1 LYLIKNNIM
10 FKKIQNHSGWIKSLL
25 FIPLI
30 FISEIFGALML
41 ILIGY
46 DISELSSISTMSEST
61 LASQKFFSLSI
72 CLLLLWLFMKFI
84 DKQDFVDLGFQ
95 IKKRLN
101 DFTLGILIGF
111 SIMFSAFL
119 ILLLLGE
126 ITYEGYNIN
135 FNNIVISIL
144 LFTGVSIFEEV
155 IFRGYMLK
163 NLLESFNPYFAL
175 FISSIFFSLIHGS
188 NPNVTILGLSNIF
201 LAGIFLGASYVFT
214 KNLWFPIALHFS
226 WNFFQSM
233 FGFRV
238 SGMDFYSI
246 IDFNILENNSLNGG
260 EFGFESS
267 ILSLFIITVST
278 IFIWKYFKSSELKN
292 K

>member
-1 LYLIKNNIM
+1 M

-46 DISELSSISTMSEST
+46 DISELSSISTISEST
-61 LASQKFFSLSI
+61 LALQKFFSLSI

-101 DFTLGILIGF
+101 DFTLGMLIGF

-135 FNNIVISIL
+135 FNNIVISVL

>member
-1 LYLIKNNIM
+1 M

-61 LASQKFFSLSI
+61 LALQKFFSLSI
-72 CLLLLWLFMKFI
+72 CLLLLWLFMKYI

-111 SIMFSAFL
+111 FIMFSAFL

>member
-1 LYLIKNNIM
+1 M

-46 DISELSSISTMSEST
+46 DISELSSISTISEST
-61 LASQKFFSLSI
+61 LALQKFFSLSI

-119 ILLLLGE
+119 ILLLLDE

-267 ILSLFIITVST
+267 ILSLFIITVTT

>member
-1 LYLIKNNIM
+1 M

-61 LASQKFFSLSI
+61 LALQKFFSLSI

-119 ILLLLGE
+119 ILLLLDE

>member
-1 LYLIKNNIM
+1 M

-61 LASQKFFSLSI
+61 LALQKFFSLSI

-101 DFTLGILIGF
+101 DFTLGMLIGF

>member
-1 LYLIKNNIM
+1 M

-46 DISELSSISTMSEST
+46 DISELSSISTISEST
-61 LASQKFFSLSI
+61 LALQKFFSLSI

>member
-1 LYLIKNNIM
+1 M

-46 DISELSSISTMSEST
+46 DISELSSISTISEST
-61 LASQKFFSLSI
+61 LALQKFFSLSI

-111 SIMFSAFL
+111 FIMFSAFL

-267 ILSLFIITVST
+267 ILSLFIITVTT

>member
-1 LYLIKNNIM
+1 M

-30 FISEIFGALML
+30 FISDLFGALML

-61 LASQKFFSLSI
+61 LALQKFFSLSI

-119 ILLLLGE
+119 ILLLLDE

-278 IFIWKYFKSSELKN
+278 IFIWKYFKSSELK

>member
-1 LYLIKNNIM
+1 
-10 FKKIQNHSGWIKSLL
+10 L

-61 LASQKFFSLSI
+61 LALQKFFSLSI

-84 DKQDFVDLGFQ
+84 DKQDFVYLGFQ

-101 DFTLGILIGF
+101 DFTLGMLIGF

>member
-1 LYLIKNNIM
+1 M

-61 LASQKFFSLSI
+61 LALQKFFSLSI

-111 SIMFSAFL
+111 FIMFSAFL

-267 ILSLFIITVST
+267 ILSLFIITVTT

>member
-1 LYLIKNNIM
+1 M

-46 DISELSSISTMSEST
+46 DISELSSISTISEST
-61 LASQKFFSLSI
+61 LALQKFFSLSI

-111 SIMFSAFL
+111 SIMLSAFL
-119 ILLLLGE
+119 ILLLLDE

-278 IFIWKYFKSSELKN
+278 IFICKYFKSSELKN

>member
-1 LYLIKNNIM
+1 M

>member
-1 LYLIKNNIM
+1 M

-61 LASQKFFSLSI
+61 LALQKFFSLSI

-111 SIMFSAFL
+111 SIMLSAFL
-119 ILLLLGE
+119 ILLLLDE

>member
-1 LYLIKNNIM
+1 M

-61 LASQKFFSLSI
+61 LALQKFFSLSI

-84 DKQDFVDLGFQ
+84 DKQDFVYLGFQ

-111 SIMFSAFL
+111 SIMLSAFL
-119 ILLLLGE
+119 ILLLLDE

-175 FISSIFFSLIHGS
+175 FISSIFFSLVHGS